1 MMSTRPE
8 TKWTCGLCGKKI
20 YWDELF
26 TFLSNKAVVHY
37 TCLREKAIKTSK
49 VSPEVINIVLDSL
62 QDELNKIVIYKQ
74 RLGKI
79 GDNDE
84 VKKVLDQ
91 TEKDAEKNSAQLTR
105 LVEKLSGV
113 LS

>member
-1 MMSTRPE
+1 MSSRPQ
-8 TKWTCGLCGKKI
+8 TKWNCGLCGKPI

-37 TCLREKAIKTSK
+37 TCLREKAMKTSK
-49 VSPEVINIVLDSL
+49 VSPDVLSVVLDSL
-62 QDELNKIVIYKQ
+62 EDELNKIVVYKQ
-74 RLGKI
+74 RLGKV
-79 GDNDE
+79 GNNEE

-105 LVEKLSGV
+105 LVEKLSDV